1 MGEIKILVGKPSGW
15 VASADVQE
23 DGSVIA
29 IINDNNGIERDRGR
43 YFSSIYEL
51 QAYLNSK

>member
-1 MGEIKILVGKPSGW
+1 MSDIKILKGKSGW
-15 VASADVQE
+15 VASAKVQD

-29 IINDNNGIERDRGR
+29 TINDRNGLERDRDR

>member
-1 MGEIKILVGKPSGW
+1 MGDIKILRGKSGW

-29 IINDNNGIERDRGR
+29 IINDNNGLERDRGR